1 VLNVDYFAL
10 DTGKSKICGD
20 VDYESAIA
28 KAGYI
33 TPVPGGGEFY
43 LELKFF
49 FFTGI
54 YLSWSN
60 DCVNALS

>member
-1 VLNVDYFAL
+1 VFNINYFAL

-20 VDYESAIA
+20 VDFESAFA

-33 TPVPGGGEFY
+33 TPVPGGGKFY
-43 LELKFF
+43 LELKLFCF
-49 FFTGI
+49 NGI
-54 YLSWSN
+54 YLSWPN